1 MFKKLMA
8 VTAISL
14 LTACTALQE
23 GLKDFVQQPD
33 VTYKSFAVGE
43 VSMDRI
49 ELTPTFNITNNNA
62 LPLPVNSITYELSLN
77 DEKMLAGET
86 DAIGTLPANG
96 NKDVSLSLALTKET
110 LTSLQ
115 QLLFKERK
123 LDYQVKGNVN
133 SMGLAI
139 PFERSSTIYIPEV
152 SIADL
157 KVVNASFS
165 QLDIVLS
172 VDVDNQNDFSL
183 PLDDVNYSVSTKG
196 NELFKGALNSQK
208 ITEGKS
214 NLQLPLTIKPSDM
227 FSNVFSLLLSP
238 ELPLHFEITSPLFT
252 KSYDETI
259 NLTSFFAK

>member
-49 ELTPTFNITNNNA
+49 ELTPTFNIANNNA
-62 LPLPVNSITYELSLN
+62 LPLPINSITYELSLN

>member
-1 MFKKLMA
+1 MFKKLII
-8 VTAISL
+8 VTTITMLS
-14 LTACTALQE
+14 ACSVI
-23 GLKDFVQQPD
+23 KDYVKQPD
-33 VTYKSFAVGE
+33 VNYKSFAIGE

-49 ELTPTFNITNNNA
+49 ELNPTFNIVNGNA
-62 LPLPVNSITYELSLN
+62 FSLPINSVTYELSLN
-77 DEKMLAGET
+77 DEKMLDGET

-123 LDYQVKGNVN
+123 LDYQIKGNVN
-133 SMGLAI
+133 SLGLAI
-139 PFERSSTIYIPEV
+139 PFERSATIYIPEV

-165 QLDIVLS
+165 ELDIILS
-172 VDVDNQNDFSL
+172 VDVDNQNDFNL
-183 PLDDVNYSVSTKG
+183 PLDDVNYSVSSKG
-196 NELFKGALNSQK
+196 SELFKGALSSQK
-208 ITEGKS
+208 ITKGKS

-252 KSYDETI
+252 KSYDQTI
-259 NLTSFFAK
+259 NLSSFIR